1 MAKNFSIIENEQGVY
16 NTISEA
22 TAEGRK
28 PRKGNYTEEEKAEA
42 VKNHGTQG
50 KKGMKMPRI
59 NMAFDGE
66 VYDFVK
72 TMAKMTGTSMTE
84 FMNKCMKEYM
94 DEHGEIYKKA
104 VELRKELEK

>member
-1 MAKNFSIIENEQGVY
+1 MAKDFSILESETGVY
-16 NTISEA
+16 ETMKAA
-22 TAEGRK
+22 TAQGRK

-42 VKNHGTQG
+42 VKTHGTQG

-72 TMAKMTGTSMTE
+72 TMAKMTGTTMTD

-94 DEHGEIYKKA
+94 KEHAETYRKA
-104 VELRKELEK
+104 VALREELEK